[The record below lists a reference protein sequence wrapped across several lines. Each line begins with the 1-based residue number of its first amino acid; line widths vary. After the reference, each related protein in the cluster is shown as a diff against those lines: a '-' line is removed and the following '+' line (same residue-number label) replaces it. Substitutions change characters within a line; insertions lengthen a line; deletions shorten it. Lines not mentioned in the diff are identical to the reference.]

1 MARTAALVLALLCTS
16 ALARIAPP
24 AAEFQVGALAIG
36 LALIA
41 ATIAGSLVEH
51 VGLPRVTGDLLFGL
65 LCGPYVA
72 NIITRPMARELT
84 LVNGVAVALIA
95 FVAGLEV
102 NVRRLAPRLRDVAML
117 GGVTLLAVYAG
128 LFGVLWTTWAWLG
141 IAPELQ
147 GVQRFA
153 AAAVLTTLAASFSP
167 TVTIALVAESRASGP
182 LTELTLALVI
192 LADLVLILGF
202 TLVMELARQAFGGSA
217 DVGLVAGVTW
227 DVLGSVAF
235 GAIAGVS
242 FSLYLTHIGRE
253 LPIVV
258 LGFCAAVTGLAD
270 ALHLEPLV
278 AALAAGLIVE
288 NLAPVAGD
296 VLKVAVEHSALPLLV
311 IFFAAAGASL
321 QLDALA
327 TIGGIA
333 VAVAVLR
340 LALIRVGVAGGC
352 AIAGLRGTPSESV
365 WMGLVSQAGVTVG
378 LTLVVAA
385 EYPAWGA
392 PTQTL
397 ILSLVALHQ
406 LAGPV
411 LFKRALAGAGEIGA
425 LRPRI
430 PPGPAAG

>member
-1 MARTAALVLALLCTS
+1 MARAAALVLALLCTS
-16 ALARIAPP
+16 ALAWIAPP

-51 VGLPRVTGDLLFGL
+51 LGLPRVTGYLLFGL

-102 NVRRLAPRLRDVAML
+102 NVGRLAPRLRDVAML

-141 IAPELQ
+141 MAPELQ

-235 GAIAGVS
+235 GAIAGVL

-270 ALHLEPLV
+270 ALHLEPLI

-392 PTQTL
+392 PMQTL

-430 PPGPAAG
+430 PPGHAAG

>member
-1 MARTAALVLALLCTS
+1 VARAAALIV
-16 ALARIAPP
+16 ALACAWLLTRLAPP

-41 ATIAGSLVEH
+41 ATIAGSLVERL
-51 VGLPRVTGDLLFGL
+51 GLPRVTGYLLFGL

-72 NIITRPMARELT
+72 NIITRPMARELAV
-84 LVNGVAVALIA
+84 VNGVAVALIA

-102 NVRRLAPRLRDVAML
+102 NVRRLAPRLRDVATI
-117 GGVTLLAVYAG
+117 GGVTLMALYAG
-128 LFGVLWTTWAWLG
+128 LFAVLWTTWPWLG

-147 GVQRFA
+147 GLQRFA
-153 AAAVLTTLAASFSP
+153 AAATLTTLVASFSP

-192 LADLVLILGF
+192 LADLALILGF
-202 TLVMELARQAFGGSA
+202 TLVMELTRQAFGGA
-217 DVGLVAGVTW
+217 AEVGPVAGVTW
-227 DVLGSVAF
+227 EVFGSIAF
-235 GAIAGVS
+235 GAVAGVL
-242 FSLYLTHIGRE
+242 FSWYLTHVGRE

-258 LGFCAAVTGLAD
+258 LAFCAAITGIAG
-270 ALHLEPLV
+270 AVHLEPLL

-296 VLKVAVEHSALPLLV
+296 ELKIAVEHSALPLLV

-327 TIGGIA
+327 AIGGIA
-333 VAVAVLR
+333 LALAVLR
-340 LALIRVGVAGGC
+340 LALIRIGVAGGC
-352 AIAGLRGTPSESV
+352 AAAGLRGTTSESV

-378 LTLVVAA
+378 LTMIVAA
-385 EYPAWGA
+385 EYPEWGT
-392 PTQTL
+392 PMQTL
-397 ILSLVALHQ
+397 MLSLIALHQ

-411 LFKRALAGAGEIGA
+411 LFKRALAAAGEVGA

-430 PPGPAAG
+430 PPGSAAG